1 MKIVYIK
8 EQNEKMTLKQKI
20 KSFFNV
26 IDIEYINKKVILTLP
41 TNENLLN
48 KKTEKIS
55 KKLNKMLYIDS
66 IQNVVLSKN
75 LMQNQVLKNKL
86 YEKNINILDG
96 RKLFTLLSY
105 EVIEKISEY
114 SNMNLEEMEISIL
127 VNDNSETNTYNI
139 TEIAKN
145 VKRLN
150 IITNHIARFQKLQDY
165 LYNELGIMIKVSNNK
180 KKDLLTSKIILNMD
194 FPHELINSYKF
205 PVKCI
210 IVNLNNEIN
219 IKKKQ
224 FNGININ
231 WYNIMMEDKYK
242 MPEFN
247 DEIIYESHIYK
258 LPLSE
263 QYKKIKEDKIRN

>member
-8 EQNEKMTLKQKI
+8 EQEKKLNLKQKI

-26 IDIEYINKKVILTLP
+26 IEIEYIDEKVILTLP
-41 TNENLLN
+41 INENLLD
-48 KKTEKIS
+48 KKAEKIS

-96 RKLFTLLSY
+96 RKLFALLSY
-105 EVIEKISEY
+105 QIIERTSEY

-150 IITNHIARFQKLQDY
+150 IITNHIEKFQKLQDY
-165 LYNELGIMIKVSNNK
+165 LYNELGIMIKISNNK
-180 KKDLLTSKIILNMD
+180 KKDLLMSKIVLNVD
-194 FPHELINSYKF
+194 FPQELINGYKL
-205 PVKCI
+205 PTKCI

-231 WYNIMMEDKYK
+231 WYNIIMKDKYK
-242 MPEFN
+242 IEKFN
-247 DEIIYESHIYK
+247 DEIVYESKIYGK
-258 LPLSE
+258 PLKN
-263 QYKKIKEDKIRN
+263 QKDIIKQDKIRN

>member
-8 EQNEKMTLKQKI
+8 EQEKNLNLKQKI

-26 IDIEYINKKVILTLP
+26 IEIEYIDEKVILTLP
-41 TNENLLN
+41 INENLLD

-96 RKLFTLLSY
+96 RNLFSILANKT
-105 EVIEKISEY
+105 IEKICESTE
-114 SNMNLEEMEISIL
+114 LKIEELEISIL
-127 VNDNSETNTYNI
+127 VNENNEINILNI
-139 TEIAKN
+139 TEIAKS

-150 IITNHIARFQKLQDY
+150 IITNHISRFQKLQDY

-194 FPHELINSYKF
+194 FPQELINSYKL
-205 PVKCI
+205 PARCI

-242 MPEFN
+242 IPKFN
-247 DEIIYESHIYK
+247 DEIIYESLIYK
-258 LPLSE
+258 QPLSE
-263 QYKKIKEDKIRN
+263 QYKKIKQDKIRN